1 MKKYSEQEIEKA
13 SQNSRA
19 TLEIDG
25 LFIDDEDEEMA
36 KKVLRGEITHDGHM
50 TYALNKA
57 KKKRKHLLNFR

>member
-1 MKKYSEQEIEKA
+1 MIRYPEQEIEKA

-19 TLEIDG
+19 SLEIDG

-36 KKVLRGEITHDGHM
+36 KKVLRGEITHDEHM

-57 KKKRKHLLNFR
+57 KKEKALAKS